1 MIRTAN
7 KIAQQ
12 PREDIVSRSSD
23 FSMSEHVPPAILL
36 RLTFGLFLLILLMS
50 LAQRGAAQGV
60 KFTSPVT
67 YPAGHPYV
75 VASGDFNGDGK
86 MDLVA
91 GDVTNN
97 DLAMLLGNGDG
108 TLKPAVTYHID
119 AAPHFII
126 ANDFNRD
133 GKLDLAIVFPYAA
146 KIGIFLGKGDGSFGP
161 PLNYPIGKFPTRIIA
176 ADFNRDGRMD
186 LALSGGNNDI
196 DILLGNGNG
205 TFQNPQ
211 NYIFPEVP
219 AVLAAGD
226 FNGDGRIDLIVAL
239 RMAKTVNVFL
249 GKGDGTFQTP
259 ISSTTNSAVNG
270 SGALSVVVGDFD
282 RDGKLDV
289 ALTDEY
295 LKILQ
300 GNGNGTF
307 KAPSFTFKLN
317 NTSADLKSGEV
328 LFNLKVKLGALK
340 VPSFTFKLN
349 NTSADLKSGD
359 FNGDG
364 KLDLVSAG
372 VFSSGALQVLLG
384 KGDGTFQ
391 DAGRLIDGSSSVS
404 VVVTDLNGDTK
415 PDLAANIGGQLTVA
429 LLNVTPGNPDNTD
442 YFVHQH
448 YVDFLDREPD
458 AGGFDY
464 WANQIASCGATVSC
478 IDAKRTNV
486 SAAFLLSSEFQQTA
500 GLVER
505 LYKTAYGD
513 ASGTSSI
520 GGAHPVSVP
529 IVRLN
534 EFLPDAQQIGQD
546 VIVGQA
552 GWDTV
557 LENNKQSFVAQFV
570 QRPRFTNEFPTTL
583 TPTEFVDKLNQN
595 AGNVMAPSE
604 RATAV
609 ALFGSAMD
617 TTDTMARAQA
627 LRQVAEN
634 QVLYSA
640 EFNRAFVLM
649 EYFGYLRR
657 NANEGQDTDY
667 SGYDSIQRRL
677 QQGRNGQ
684 GVY

>member
-1 MIRTAN
+1 MIQPTTETAR
-7 KIAQQ
+7 QFSL
-12 PREDIVSRSSD
+12 RGHLRS
-23 FSMSEHVPPAILL
+23 ALYA
-36 RLTFGLFLLILLMS
+36 LFLLLLSMS

-97 DLAMLLGNGDG
+97 DLAMLLGKGDG
-108 TLKPAVTYHID
+108 TLKPAVTYHLD
-119 AAPHFII
+119 AAPHYII
-126 ANDFNRD
+126 ATDLNRD
-133 GKLDLAIVFPYAA
+133 GKLDLAIAFPYAA
-146 KIGIFLGKGDGSFGP
+146 KIGIFPGKGDGSFGP
-161 PLNYPIGKFPTRIIA
+161 PVNYPIGRYPTRILA

-211 NYIFPEVP
+211 GYSFSEVP

-226 FNGDGRIDLIVAL
+226 FNADGRIDLIVAL

-259 ISSTTNSAVNG
+259 ISSTTNSGVNG

-295 LKILQ
+295 LKILK

-307 KAPSFTFKLN
+307 KAPSFTFQLN
-317 NTSADLKSGEV
+317 NTSADLK
-328 LFNLKVKLGALK
+328 
-340 VPSFTFKLN
+340 P
-349 NTSADLKSGD
+349 GD

-372 VFSSGALQVLLG
+372 VFSTGALQVLLG

-391 DAGRLIDGSSSVS
+391 DTGRLIEGSSSVS
-404 VVVTDLNGDTK
+404 VVVTDLNGDTR

-458 AGGFDY
+458 AEGFDY
-464 WANQIASCGATVSC
+464 WANQITSCGATASC

-486 SAAFLLSSEFQQTA
+486 SAAFLLSSEFQQDPS
-500 GLVER
+500 GL
-505 LYKTAYGD
+505 
-513 ASGTSSI
+513 SS
-520 GGAHPVSVP
+520 
-529 IVRLN
+529 N
-534 EFLPDAQQIGQD
+534 C
-546 VIVGQA
+546 
-552 GWDTV
+552 
-557 LENNKQSFVAQFV
+557 
-570 QRPRFTNEFPTTL
+570 
-583 TPTEFVDKLNQN
+583 
-595 AGNVMAPSE
+595 AP
-604 RATAV
+604 
-609 ALFGSAMD
+609 
-617 TTDTMARAQA
+617 Q
-627 LRQVAEN
+627 
-634 QVLYSA
+634 
-640 EFNRAFVLM
+640 
-649 EYFGYLRR
+649 
-657 NANEGQDTDY
+657 
-667 SGYDSIQRRL
+667 
-677 QQGRNGQ
+677 
-684 GVY
+684 